1 MTPLSRARYWLPL
14 LPLLGLLGITYWLN
28 QQVQP
33 GSARPDAA
41 RRHDPD
47 AIMNNF
53 LAIKMNDQGTPH
65 FIVSAKEMRHY
76 PDDNSATLEVPR
88 ITMLTARRPTVHAI
102 AKRGTVTNKSD
113 EIFLHEDVEVLRE
126 ATPDQGELTLQTEY
140 LRIVPGKDWANTD
153 HPVTIFDARNTV
165 RATGMEMD
173 NKARTIKL
181 LSQVRSEHEPAR
193 N

>member
-1 MTPLSRARYWLPL
+1 MTFFSRARYWLPL

-28 QQVQP
+28 QQAQP
-33 GSARPDAA
+33 GSARPDAGQ
-41 RRHDPD
+41 RHDPD

-53 LAIKMNDQGTPH
+53 LAIKMNEQGTPH
-65 FIVSAKEMRHY
+65 LIVSAKEMRHY
-76 PDDNSATLEVPR
+76 PDGNSATLDVPR
-88 ITMLTARRPTVHAI
+88 ITLLTAQRPTVHAI
-102 AKRGTVTNKSD
+102 AKRGAVANRSD
-113 EIFLHEDVEVLRE
+113 EIFLYEDVEVLRE
-126 ATPDQGELTLQTEY
+126 ATPVQGELTLQTEY

-153 HPVTIFDARNTV
+153 RPVTIFDARNTV

-173 NKARTIKL
+173 NRARTIKL

>member
-33 GSARPDAA
+33 GSARPDATL
-41 RRHDPD
+41 RHDPD

-53 LAIKMNDQGTPH
+53 LATKMNEQGTPH

-88 ITMLTARRPTVHAI
+88 ITMLAAHRPAVHAI

-126 ATPDQGELTLQTEY
+126 ATPDRGELTLQTEY

-153 HPVTIFDARNTV
+153 RPVTIFDARNTV

>member
-14 LPLLGLLGITYWLN
+14 LPLLGLLGVTYWLN

-33 GSARPDAA
+33 GSTRPDAT

-53 LAIKMNDQGTPH
+53 LATKMNEEGTPH

-88 ITMLTARRPTVHAI
+88 ITMLTAQRPTVHAI
-102 AKRGTVTNKSD
+102 AKRGTVTSKND

-126 ATPDQGELTLQTEY
+126 ATPDRGELTLQTEY
-140 LRIVPGKDWANTD
+140 LRIVPDKDWANTD
-153 HPVTIFDARNTV
+153 RPVTIFDARNIV

>member
-1 MTPLSRARYWLPL
+1 MTFLSRARYWLPL

-33 GSARPDAA
+33 GSARPDTD

-53 LAIKMNDQGTPH
+53 LATKMNEQGMPH

-88 ITMLTARRPTVHAI
+88 ITMLTAQRPTVHAI
-102 AKRGTVTNKSD
+102 AKRGIMANKGD

-126 ATPDQGELTLQTEY
+126 ATPDRGELTLQTEY
-140 LRIVPGKDWANTD
+140 LRIVPDKDWANTD
-153 HPVTIFDARNTV
+153 RPVTIFDARNTV
-165 RATGMEMD
+165 HATGMEMD
-173 NKARTIKL
+173 NKARIIKL
-181 LSQVRSEHEPAR
+181 LSKVRSEHEPAR